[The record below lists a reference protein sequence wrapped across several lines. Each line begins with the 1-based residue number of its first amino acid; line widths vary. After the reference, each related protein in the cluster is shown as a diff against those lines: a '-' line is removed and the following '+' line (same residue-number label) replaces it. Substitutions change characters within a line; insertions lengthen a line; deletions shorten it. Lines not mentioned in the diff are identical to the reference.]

1 VAQVA
6 RARVMIVPATT
17 IMELTNVISDMLN
30 MSSDSGSDP
39 GSNRSGDRSSVSVLD
54 RDGK

>member
-1 VAQVA
+1 
-6 RARVMIVPATT
+6 MIVPATT